1 MQKEVKNQQKS
12 NLSKFDVSIVMG
24 SISDWD
30 AMKPGCETLN
40 QYNINYDINVLSAH
54 RNPIATHEYA
64 VNADK
69 RGVKVIIAGAGGA
82 AHLPGVIAASTVLPV
97 IGVPIKTSL
106 AGGLDSMLSIVQMPK
121 GVSVA
126 TVGVNNSTNAALL
139 ALQMIALND
148 EDLKEKIII
157 ERKKKEQ
164 EAQMFT
170 HEWFGKDLEK
180 RKKGVSSYNK
190 VFEPYALSG

>member
-1 MQKEVKNQQKS
+1 MQKEVKNHQ
-12 NLSKFDVSIVMG
+12 LYDVSIVMG

-40 QYNINYDINVLSAH
+40 HYNINYDINVLSAH

-126 TVGVNNSTNAALL
+126 TVGVNNSTNAVLL
-139 ALQMIALND
+139 ALQMIALSD
-148 EDLKEKIII
+148 KYLKEKIII

-170 HEWFGKDLEK
+170 HEWFGKNLEA
-180 RKKGVSSYNK
+180 RKKGVSNYNK
-190 VFEPYALSG
+190 DYEPYSLGE

>member
-1 MQKEVKNQQKS
+1 MIKEEQEHQ
-12 NLSKFDVSIVMG
+12 LIDVSIVMG
-24 SISDWD
+24 SVSDWD
-30 AMKPGCETLN
+30 AMKPGCETLT
-40 QYNINYDINVLSAH
+40 QYNVKYDINVLSAH

-139 ALQMIALND
+139 ALQMLALSND
-148 EDLKEKIII
+148 DLKEKIII

-170 HEWFGKDLEK
+170 HEWYGKDLEK

-190 VFEPYALSG
+190 VFEPYSLGG

>member
-1 MQKEVKNQQKS
+1 MHQKEKNLQ
-12 NLSKFDVSIVMG
+12 LFEVSIVMG
-24 SISDWD
+24 SVSDWD

-139 ALQMIALND
+139 ALQMLALSND
-148 EDLKEKIII
+148 DLKNKIII
-157 ERKKKEQ
+157 NREKKEQ
-164 EAQMFT
+164 EAQMYT
-170 HEWFGKDLEK
+170 HEWFGQNLEK
-180 RKKGVSSYNK
+180 REKDVSSFNRAL
-190 VFEPYALSG
+190 EPYSLGG

>member
-1 MQKEVKNQQKS
+1 MQKEAKNHQES

-139 ALQMIALND
+139 ALQMIALNN

-170 HEWFGKDLEK
+170 HEWYGKDLEK

>member
-1 MQKEVKNQQKS
+1 MMQNEVKNHQ
-12 NLSKFDVSIVMG
+12 LYDVSIVMG

-40 QYNINYDINVLSAH
+40 QYNVNYDINVLSAH

-64 VNADK
+64 INADK
-69 RGVKVIIAGAGGA
+69 RGIKVIIAGAGGA

-139 ALQMIALND
+139 ALQMLALSD
-148 EDLKEKIII
+148 ADLKDKIII
-157 ERKKKEQ
+157 ERSKKEQ
-164 EAQMFT
+164 EAQKFT
-170 HEWFGKDLEK
+170 HEWFGKNLEK
-180 RKKGVSSYNK
+180 RIVPSPLQ
-190 VFEPYALSG
+190 PYTNGG

>member
-1 MQKEVKNQQKS
+1 MMQQKEKNLQ
-12 NLSKFDVSIVMG
+12 LFEVSIVMG

-139 ALQMIALND
+139 ALQMLALSD

-157 ERKKKEQ
+157 EREKKEQ
-164 EAQMFT
+164 ESQMFT
-170 HEWFGKDLEK
+170 HEWFGNNLEK
-180 RKKGVSSYNK
+180 REKSASSFNK
-190 VFEPYALSG
+190 VFEPYSLGG

>member
-1 MQKEVKNQQKS
+1 
-12 NLSKFDVSIVMG
+12 
-24 SISDWD
+24 
-30 AMKPGCETLN
+30 
-40 QYNINYDINVLSAH
+40 
-54 RNPIATHEYA
+54 
-64 VNADK
+64 
-69 RGVKVIIAGAGGA
+69 
-82 AHLPGVIAASTVLPV
+82 
-97 IGVPIKTSL
+97 
-106 AGGLDSMLSIVQMPK
+106 MLSIVQMPK

-139 ALQMIALND
+139 ALQMLALSN

-170 HEWFGKDLEK
+170 HEWYGKDLEK

-190 VFEPYALSG
+190 VFEPYSLGG

>member
-1 MQKEVKNQQKS
+1 MIKEKQEHQ
-12 NLSKFDVSIVMG
+12 LIDVSIVMG
-24 SISDWD
+24 SVSDWD
-30 AMKPGCETLN
+30 AMKPGCETLT
-40 QYNINYDINVLSAH
+40 QYNVKYDINVLSAH

-139 ALQMIALND
+139 ALQMLALSN
-148 EDLKEKIII
+148 EDLKEKIIV

-170 HEWFGKDLEK
+170 HEWYGKDLEK
-180 RKKGVSSYNK
+180 RKKDLPRSNK
-190 VFEPYALSG
+190 VFEPYALGG

>member
-1 MQKEVKNQQKS
+1 MIKEEQEHQ
-12 NLSKFDVSIVMG
+12 LIDVSIEMG
-24 SISDWD
+24 SVSDWD
-30 AMKPGCETLN
+30 AMKPGCETLT
-40 QYNINYDINVLSAH
+40 QYNVKYDINVLSAH

-139 ALQMIALND
+139 ALQMLALSN

-170 HEWFGKDLEK
+170 HEWYGKDLEK

-190 VFEPYALSG
+190 VFEPYSLGG

>member
-1 MQKEVKNQQKS
+1 MQKEAKNHQES

-30 AMKPGCETLN
+30 AMKPGCETLT
-40 QYNINYDINVLSAH
+40 QYNVKYDINVLSAH

-139 ALQMIALND
+139 ALQMLALSN

-170 HEWFGKDLEK
+170 HEWYGKDLEK

-190 VFEPYALSG
+190 VFEPYSLGG

>member
-1 MQKEVKNQQKS
+1 MIKEEQEHQ
-12 NLSKFDVSIVMG
+12 LIDVSIVMG
-24 SISDWD
+24 SVSDWD
-30 AMKPGCETLN
+30 AMKPGCETLT
-40 QYNINYDINVLSAH
+40 QYNVKYDINVLSAH

-139 ALQMIALND
+139 ALQMLALSN

-170 HEWFGKDLEK
+170 HEWYGKDLEK

-190 VFEPYALSG
+190 VFEPYSLGG

>member
-1 MQKEVKNQQKS
+1 MQKEVKNHQ
-12 NLSKFDVSIVMG
+12 LYDVSIVMG
-24 SISDWD
+24 SVSDWD

-139 ALQMIALND
+139 ALQMLALSND
-148 EDLKEKIII
+148 DLKNKIII
-157 ERKKKEQ
+157 NREKKEQ
-164 EAQMFT
+164 EAQMYT
-170 HEWFGKDLEK
+170 HEWFGKNLEK
-180 RKKGVSSYNK
+180 REKDVSNFNK
-190 VFEPYALSG
+190 AFEPYTLGG

>member
-1 MQKEVKNQQKS
+1 MQKEAKNHQES
-12 NLSKFDVSIVMG
+12 NLLKFDVSIVMG

-30 AMKPGCETLN
+30 AMKPGCETLT
-40 QYNINYDINVLSAH
+40 QYNVKYDINVLSAH

-139 ALQMIALND
+139 ALQMLALSN

-170 HEWFGKDLEK
+170 HEWYGKDLEK
-180 RKKGVSSYNK
+180 RKKDLPRSNK
-190 VFEPYALSG
+190 VFEPYALEG

>member
-1 MQKEVKNQQKS
+1 MQKEAKNHQES

-139 ALQMIALND
+139 ALQMIALNN

-190 VFEPYALSG
+190 VFEPYALGG

>member
-1 MQKEVKNQQKS
+1 MQKEAKNHQES

-30 AMKPGCETLN
+30 AMKPGCETLT
-40 QYNINYDINVLSAH
+40 QYNVKYDINVLSAH

-139 ALQMIALND
+139 ALQMLALSN

-170 HEWFGKDLEK
+170 HEWYGKDLEK

-190 VFEPYALSG
+190 VFEPYSLGE

>member
-1 MQKEVKNQQKS
+1 MQKEVKNHQ
-12 NLSKFDVSIVMG
+12 LYDVSIVMG

-40 QYNINYDINVLSAH
+40 HYNINYDINVLSAH

-126 TVGVNNSTNAALL
+126 TVGVNNSTNAVLL
-139 ALQMIALND
+139 ALQMIALSD
-148 EDLKEKIII
+148 KDLKEKIII

-170 HEWFGKDLEK
+170 HEWFGKNLDARTK
-180 RKKGVSSYNK
+180 DIKKNQIDHQ
-190 VFEPYALSG
+190 PYMSMGE

>member
-30 AMKPGCETLN
+30 SMKPGCETLN

-139 ALQMIALND
+139 ALQMIALSD

-170 HEWFGKDLEK
+170 HEWFGKNLEA
-180 RKKGVSSYNK
+180 RKKDIKKNQI
-190 VFEPYALSG
+190 EHQPYISE

>member
-1 MQKEVKNQQKS
+1 MQKEAKNHQES

-30 AMKPGCETLN
+30 AMKPGCETLT
-40 QYNINYDINVLSAH
+40 QYNVKYDINVLSAH

-106 AGGLDSMLSIVQMPK
+106 AGGLDSMVSIVQMPK

-139 ALQMIALND
+139 ALQMLALSN

-170 HEWFGKDLEK
+170 HEWYGKDLEK

-190 VFEPYALSG
+190 VFEPYSLGG

>member
-1 MQKEVKNQQKS
+1 MMQNEVKNHQ
-12 NLSKFDVSIVMG
+12 LYDVSIVMG

-40 QYNINYDINVLSAH
+40 HYNINYDINVLSAH

-126 TVGVNNSTNAALL
+126 TVGVNNSTNAVLL
-139 ALQMIALND
+139 ALQMIALSD
-148 EDLKEKIII
+148 KDLKEKIII

-170 HEWFGKDLEK
+170 HEWFGKNLEA

-190 VFEPYALSG
+190 DYEPYSLGE

>member
-1 MQKEVKNQQKS
+1 MIKEEQEHQ
-12 NLSKFDVSIVMG
+12 LIDVSIVMG
-24 SISDWD
+24 SVSDWD
-30 AMKPGCETLN
+30 AMKPGCETLT
-40 QYNINYDINVLSAH
+40 QYNVKYDINVLSAH
-54 RNPIATHEYA
+54 RNPIATHEHA

-139 ALQMIALND
+139 ALQMLALSN

-170 HEWFGKDLEK
+170 HEWYGKDLEK

-190 VFEPYALSG
+190 VFEPYSLGG

>member
-1 MQKEVKNQQKS
+1 MSNQNKNT
-12 NLSKFDVSIVMG
+12 LVSIVMG
-24 SISDWD
+24 SVSDWD
-30 AMKPGCETLN
+30 AIRSGCETLI
-40 QYNINYDINVLSAH
+40 QYDVKYDINVLSAH

-82 AHLPGVIAASTVLPV
+82 AHLPGVIAASTIIPV

-139 ALQMIALND
+139 AIQMLALND
-148 EDLKEKIII
+148 EDLREKIII
-157 ERKKKEQ
+157 ERNKKEQ
-164 EAQMFT
+164 DAQMFNY
-170 HEWFGKDLEK
+170 EWYGKDLEK
-180 RKKGVSSYNK
+180 REKNISRSDKF
-190 VFEPYALSG
+190 FEPYSLGE

>member
-1 MQKEVKNQQKS
+1 MMQNKVKNHQ
-12 NLSKFDVSIVMG
+12 LYDVSIVMG
-24 SISDWD
+24 SVSDWD

-139 ALQMIALND
+139 ALQMLALSD
-148 EDLKEKIII
+148 ADLKDKIII
-157 ERKKKEQ
+157 ERSKKEQ
-164 EAQMFT
+164 EAQKFT
-170 HEWFGKDLEK
+170 HEWFGKNLEK
-180 RKKGVSSYNK
+180 REKSASSFNK
-190 VFEPYALSG
+190 VFEPYSLGG

>member
-139 ALQMIALND
+139 ALQMIALSD

-180 RKKGVSSYNK
+180 RKKGVPSYNK

>member
-1 MQKEVKNQQKS
+1 MIKEKQEHQ
-12 NLSKFDVSIVMG
+12 LIDVSIVMG
-24 SISDWD
+24 SVSDWD
-30 AMKPGCETLN
+30 AMKPGCETLT
-40 QYNINYDINVLSAH
+40 QYNVKYDINVLSAH

-139 ALQMIALND
+139 ALQMLALSN
-148 EDLKEKIII
+148 EDLKEKIIV

-164 EAQMFT
+164 EAQMFA
-170 HEWFGKDLEK
+170 HEWYGKDLEK
-180 RKKGVSSYNK
+180 RKKDLPRSNK
-190 VFEPYALSG
+190 VFEPYALGG

>member
-1 MQKEVKNQQKS
+1 MIKEEQGHQ
-12 NLSKFDVSIVMG
+12 LIDVSIVMG
-24 SISDWD
+24 SVSDWD
-30 AMKPGCETLN
+30 AMKPGCETLT
-40 QYNINYDINVLSAH
+40 QYNVKYDINVLSAH

-139 ALQMIALND
+139 ALQMLALSN

-170 HEWFGKDLEK
+170 HEWYGKDLEK

-190 VFEPYALSG
+190 VFEPYSLGG

>member
-1 MQKEVKNQQKS
+1 MIKEKQEHQ
-12 NLSKFDVSIVMG
+12 LIDVSIVMG
-24 SISDWD
+24 SVSDWD
-30 AMKPGCETLN
+30 AMKPGCETFN
-40 QYNINYDINVLSAH
+40 QYNIKYDINVLSAH

-69 RGVKVIIAGAGGA
+69 KGVKVIIAGAGGA

-139 ALQMIALND
+139 ALQMLALSD

-170 HEWFGKDLEK
+170 HEWFGKNLEK
-180 RKKGVSSYNK
+180 REKSASSYNK
-190 VFEPYALSG
+190 DFEPYSLGG

>member
-1 MQKEVKNQQKS
+1 MQKEAKNHQES
-12 NLSKFDVSIVMG
+12 NLLKFDVSIVMG

-30 AMKPGCETLN
+30 AMKPGCETLT
-40 QYNINYDINVLSAH
+40 QYNIKYDINVLSAH

-139 ALQMIALND
+139 ALQMLALSN
-148 EDLKEKIII
+148 EDLKEKIIV

-170 HEWFGKDLEK
+170 HEWYGKDLEK
-180 RKKGVSSYNK
+180 RKKDLPRSNK
-190 VFEPYALSG
+190 VFEPYALGG

>member
-1 MQKEVKNQQKS
+1 MIKEEQEHQ
-12 NLSKFDVSIVMG
+12 LIDVSIVMG
-24 SISDWD
+24 SVSDWD
-30 AMKPGCETLN
+30 AMKPGCETLT
-40 QYNINYDINVLSAH
+40 QYNVKYDINVLSAH

-139 ALQMIALND
+139 ALQMLALSN

-170 HEWFGKDLEK
+170 HEWYGKDLEK
-180 RKKGVSSYNK
+180 REKNISRSDK
-190 VFEPYALSG
+190 VFEPYSLGE

>member
-1 MQKEVKNQQKS
+1 MMQKEVKNHQ
-12 NLSKFDVSIVMG
+12 LYDVSIVMG

-139 ALQMIALND
+139 ALQMIALNN

-190 VFEPYALSG
+190 VFEPYSLGG

>member
-1 MQKEVKNQQKS
+1 MMQNEVKNHQFY
-12 NLSKFDVSIVMG
+12 NVSIVMG

-40 QYNINYDINVLSAH
+40 HYNINYDINVLSAH

-126 TVGVNNSTNAALL
+126 TVGVNNSTNAVLL
-139 ALQMIALND
+139 ALQMIALSD
-148 EDLKEKIII
+148 KDLKEKIII

-170 HEWFGKDLEK
+170 HEWFGKNLEA

-190 VFEPYALSG
+190 DFEPYSLGG

>member
-1 MQKEVKNQQKS
+1 MIKEKQEHQ
-12 NLSKFDVSIVMG
+12 LIDVSIVMG
-24 SISDWD
+24 SVSDWD
-30 AMKPGCETLN
+30 AMKPGCETLT
-40 QYNINYDINVLSAH
+40 QYNVKYDINVLSAH

-139 ALQMIALND
+139 ALQMLALSN

-170 HEWFGKDLEK
+170 HEWYGKDLEK

-190 VFEPYALSG
+190 VFEPYSLGG